1 MSGFDDNSEMWE
13 LFEQESEDYL
23 AQLEAN
29 LSGSVAD
36 LENPDI
42 MGALFRAI
50 HSLKGISASLGLT
63 GMETVA
69 HAAEDLL
76 DMFRNGEA
84 RPNDAARDLLLQAAD
99 ALVDLRGACLET
111 RSDVAGDAG
120 LIAALKQAKA
130 QLKGGGEI
138 TATAETAAPLPPPPP
153 APSAETPPP
162 PAYDPPEPE
171 PEPDEDISATNQSR
185 MAIQVSQKPAND
197 DEAEFQP
204 ATVQTFNAVVT
215 AELGQ
220 LAEALENPGMDSLDS
235 QAIASSMLAMREAAN
250 EVGYL
255 GIAEV
260 LGDILG
266 VLEGGE
272 AGNRT
277 AMIRGLCIFIH
288 RLRVLSELADSGIS
302 MDDVDDSMAPHIS
315 REARAVVDRLSVR
328 GGASADWELVG
339 ILARALGVF
348 RISALARLASE
359 LTLMEAWS
367 ERAGALE
374 VADEIRRESEVI
386 GIEGLTISSLDMP
399 RETYDRL
406 RDELALLL
414 TGAGAA
420 VAELRKV
427 LGDDLFD
434 SMSPAARNEA
444 VEFLEQPGARLV
456 QVQVM
461 VPDGAPASGE
471 ILGLLYRQQVISNRV
486 LVDIDPDLY
495 QFLIGVVGDDASV
508 EASIRTLDT
517 SGDVLRAWAVLVVGD
532 KPAPAARSAPAAP
545 PAAAEAPT
553 PPAAETDGHV
563 LFVDDSSWD
572 SALQSGWSPEQQ
584 EGFGA
589 PFGDSPAPA
598 AQPAPRPAPTQR
610 QAAPPP
616 PASPPAADPAPVAP
630 PARPADPPATAADGS
645 VPAERG
651 EAAPARSA
659 GTAAGVPGSAGGSSL
674 RVSSALIDSYLDTVA
689 ELRLS
694 LSRLDQGASEAGFGA
709 TAAELRSL
717 AGQIDDRKA
726 ERLYAAAARIDD
738 AGKVFANQI
747 ARAEVTLR
755 MLHSVTLDLR
765 VVPISIV
772 FGRMP
777 RLVRDLARSLGKQV
791 TLEIDDGDIQ
801 IDKSMVDAL
810 MEPMVHMIR
819 NAMDHGIEGPQERL
833 DAGKPEKATLTL
845 RATQHGNVAQIMI
858 AEDGRGLNTNR
869 IRNKALEKGLITEQ
883 DAARMTEREIHRQIF
898 APGFSTAAAVTETS
912 GRGVGMDVVLTTLR
926 RLGGAIDIDSE
937 EGEGTR
943 FYLSFPVSAA
953 LQRIIVVSDGERDLG
968 LPERAIIEVIEVDR
982 KQIQIVGERAGIQ
995 HRDGFLTVRAI
1006 ETMLGWETPEVAVG
1020 QQAFPVVI
1028 IGTPQRRI
1036 GVAVHRVKRRQEVFM
1051 KELHPALNSVDVL
1064 AGATVMGE
1072 GQPLLVLDPET
1083 LIAIAGG

>member
-29 LSGSVAD
+29 LSGSTAD

-50 HSLKGISASLGLT
+50 HSLKGVSASLGLT

-84 RPNDAARDLLLQAAD
+84 RPNEASRELLLQSAD
-99 ALVDLRGACLET
+99 ALVDLREACLES

-130 QLKGGGEI
+130 QLKSGGEV
-138 TATAETAAPLPPPPP
+138 TAAAQPDP
-153 APSAETPPP
+153 AVAEAP

-171 PEPDEDISATNQSR
+171 PEPEEETAAATQSR

-204 ATVQTFNAVVT
+204 GTVQPFNAVVT

-220 LAEALENPGMDSLDS
+220 LAEALENPAMDSLDS
-235 QAIASSMLAMREAAN
+235 QAIVSSMLAIREAAN
-250 EVGYL
+250 DVGYL
-255 GIAEV
+255 GIAGV

-266 VLEGGE
+266 VLEGDQSGD
-272 AGNRT
+272 RT
-277 AMIRGLCIFIH
+277 ALIRALCIFIH
-288 RLRVLSELADSGIS
+288 RLRVLSELADAGIA

-315 REARAVVDRLSVR
+315 REARAVVDRLSIR

-359 LTLMEAWS
+359 LTLMEAWT
-367 ERAGALE
+367 ERSGALE

-386 GIEGLTISSLDMP
+386 GIEGLTVSSLDMP

-495 QFLIGVVGDDASV
+495 QFLIGVTGDDAPV
-508 EASIRTLDT
+508 EASVRTLDT
-517 SGDVLRAWAVLVVGD
+517 SGDVLRAWTVLVIGD
-532 KPAPAARSAPAAP
+532 KAATASAPAAP
-545 PAAAEAPT
+545 AAPPPAAEAPT

-584 EGFGA
+584 EGFAA
-589 PFGDSPAPA
+589 PFGDSPASPP
-598 AQPAPRPAPTQR
+598 QPAPKPAPAQPH
-610 QAAPPP
+610 AATPPQSDPPP
-616 PASPPAADPAPVAP
+616 SASSRAPDTAPAAP
-630 PARPADPPATAADGS
+630 PARPAERPAEPPATAADGS

-651 EAAPARSA
+651 EASPSRST
-659 GTAAGVPGSAGGSSL
+659 GAGVPGSAGGSSL

-937 EGEGTR
+937 DGEGTR

-953 LQRIIVVSDGERDLG
+953 LQRIVVVSDGTRDLG

-982 KQIQIVGERAGIQ
+982 KQIQTVGERAGIQ

-1006 ETMLGWETPEVAVG
+1006 ETMLGWETPEVAVD